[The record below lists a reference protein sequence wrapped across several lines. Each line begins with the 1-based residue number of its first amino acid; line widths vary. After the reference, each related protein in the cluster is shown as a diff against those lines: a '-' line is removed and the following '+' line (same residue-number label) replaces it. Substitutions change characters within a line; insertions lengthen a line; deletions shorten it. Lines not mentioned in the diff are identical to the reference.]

1 MTKIPGRICAQPLP
15 DPAVGPNRSDP
26 RTCSVDT
33 LTDDELFAA
42 IARNDR
48 SALGALYDRHAAI
61 VFTVAQHVIGA
72 RQPAED
78 LLHDIFLDLARAAR
92 ACTQVG
98 PILRWLVM
106 QVFERTR

>member
-1 MTKIPGRICAQPLP
+1 M
-15 DPAVGPNRSDP
+15 
-26 RTCSVDT
+26 DT
-33 LTDDELFAA
+33 LTDDELFLA

-48 SALGALYDRHAAI
+48 SALGALYDRHAAV
-61 VFTVAQHVIGA
+61 VFTVAHHVIGA

-92 ACTQVG
+92 ACRQVG
-98 PILRWLVM
+98 PVLRWLVM